1 MRTREI
7 VVIALVALGAAAVG
21 AGIALYFVGTTRV
34 EVAAGA
40 MRGEALSLNAPAGA
54 LTTETN
60 TAYKAPPG
68 FDPCCGDGTGSHG
81 RLAELQQNAHF

>member
-7 VVIALVALGAAAVG
+7 VVIALVAIVAAAVG

-40 MRGEALSLNAPAGA
+40 MRGEALSLNAPVGT

-60 TAYKAPPG
+60 TAYKGPPASTPAAATAPAA
-68 FDPCCGDGTGSHG
+68 TG
-81 RLAELQQNAHF
+81 AQQNPHF